1 MSYFAGLIIMKLKI
15 PTGFTKMTLLKILI
29 SGLENIDQQTLRVE
43 QVIFF
48 PINFEPQTA
57 RLKRVSLLNSRE

>member
-1 MSYFAGLIIMKLKI
+1 
-15 PTGFTKMTLLKILI
+15 MTLVKILI